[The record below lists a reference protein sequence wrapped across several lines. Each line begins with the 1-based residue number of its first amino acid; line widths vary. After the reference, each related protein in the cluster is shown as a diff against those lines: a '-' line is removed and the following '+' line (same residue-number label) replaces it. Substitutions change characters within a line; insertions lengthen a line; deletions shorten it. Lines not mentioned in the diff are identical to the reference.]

1 VRAPIESEC
10 RCAVTSGPVVI
21 DVRTAPP
28 PVEAVR
34 RAAVAL
40 RAGDVVVLPTETVY
54 GIGALPD
61 VPGATARLFALKGRA
76 FDTPLAVLCADAE
89 QALGLVEAPDQRVW
103 RVAQAFWPGPLTL
116 VLPRRGD
123 LSYELGEPATTIGVR
138 CPDHA
143 LVRALAAEVGPI
155 ATTSANR
162 HGEPTPSTAAAVAEL
177 FGDRVAVVLDGGV
190 CAGEPSTVVD
200 ATGDEWRVI
209 RHGALPADAIEV
221 RAEEHRR
228 DRS

>member
-1 VRAPIESEC
+1 VL
-10 RCAVTSGPVVI
+10 I
-21 DVRTAPP
+21 DVRAAPP
-28 PVEAVR
+28 PAEAIG

-40 RAGDVVVLPTETVY
+40 RAGEVVVLPTETVY

-61 VPGATARLFALKGRA
+61 VPGATARLFALKGRS
-76 FDTPLAVLCADAE
+76 FYTPLAVLCADAE

-123 LSYELGEPATTIGVR
+123 LTYELGEPATTIGVR

-162 HGEPTPSTAAAVAEL
+162 HGEPTPPSAAAVAEL

-190 CAGEPSTVVD
+190 CDGEPSIVID
-200 ATGDEWRVI
+200 ATGDEWRVLREGSLSLNEI
-209 RHGALPADAIEV
+209 GFWAQP
-221 RAEEHRR
+221 
-228 DRS
+228 